1 MSFDDGKLCPSQTLV
16 CQSALAHLERCSWSV
31 WRLNFWKANYY
42 FSRWRYWVWADGGIV
57 MVTVA
62 VAILVVVAER
72 GLAVV
77 VHDGETGRHEILL
90 KMIVTQ

>member
-1 MSFDDGKLCPSQTLV
+1 
-16 CQSALAHLERCSWSV
+16 
-31 WRLNFWKANYY
+31 
-42 FSRWRYWVWADGGIV
+42 VWADGGIV

-77 VHDGETGRHEILL
+77 VHDGETGSEKKDAVQKVVCVCWL
-90 KMIVTQ
+90 